1 MSGADG
7 DCPSYNELPVK
18 KSYCEISDII
28 IPLLL
33 AISINL
39 WASATSSTFNGLDGA
54 FEGGYFLEA
63 LASFGKTINY
73 VLCQRVF

>member
-1 MSGADG
+1 MS
-7 DCPSYNELPVK
+7 VK
-18 KSYCEISDII
+18 KSYCKISGII

-39 WASATSSTFNGLDGA
+39 WGSTTSSTFNGLDGA
-54 FEGGYFLEA
+54 FEVGYFLEA